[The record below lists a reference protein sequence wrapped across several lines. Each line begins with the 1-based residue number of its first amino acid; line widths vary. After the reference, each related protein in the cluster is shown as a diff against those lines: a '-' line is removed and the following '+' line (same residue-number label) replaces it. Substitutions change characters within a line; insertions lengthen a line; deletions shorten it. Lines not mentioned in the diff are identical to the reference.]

1 MFWECMAETQMRM
14 PGGIGGLMRYDA
26 EYKSRFMV
34 SPAAVV
40 GFVVFVL
47 LFVIVLKILFPVGA

>member
-1 MFWECMAETQMRM
+1 MAETQMRM
-14 PGGIGGLMRYDA
+14 PSGGIGGLMRYDA